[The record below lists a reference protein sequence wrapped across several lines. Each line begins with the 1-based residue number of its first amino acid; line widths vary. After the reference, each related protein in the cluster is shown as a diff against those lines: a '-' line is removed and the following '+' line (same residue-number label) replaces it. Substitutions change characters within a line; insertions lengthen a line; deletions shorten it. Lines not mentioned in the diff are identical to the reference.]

1 MQNGPTVA
9 VVGAGLVGE
18 SLIAELRRRDFPL
31 KELRVL
37 ARSARRASLA
47 GDEFEVGVAEPD
59 AFEGV
64 DLALF
69 AGTEGEKGAAVQLA
83 REAIARGAIVVD
95 NGSDFRLDPEVP
107 LVVPEVNAE
116 AVESH
121 RGVIANPNCSTIQLV
136 VTLAPIAREFGLK
149 KVVVST
155 YQAVSGAGRG
165 GVEALEA
172 HKGIVANPNCSTIQ
186 LAVTLAPLALEFG
199 LKKVVV
205 STYQAVSGAGRGGV
219 EALESGR
226 EDAFPKPIVGN
237 AIPLIGGVGE
247 DGYTTEEKKMTE
259 ESRKILSLPDLQ
271 VFPTAVRIP
280 VHTGHSES
288 VYVETERGVDLAE
301 VLEVLAG
308 TPGVSFSG
316 EAADYPTPL
325 EFAGNPQVAVGRV
338 RVEGNVIEYWCV
350 SDNLLKGA
358 ATNAVQIAEYLAGAA
373 SGVPSASGA
382 SAARA

>member
-1 MQNGPTVA
+1 MPEGLTVA

-18 SLIAELRRRDFPL
+18 RLVAELRRRDYPL

-37 ARSARRASLA
+37 ARSARRATLA
-47 GDEFEVGVAEPD
+47 GETFEVGVAEPE

-83 REAIARGAIVVD
+83 REAISRGAIVID

-116 AVESH
+116 ALEAH
-121 RGVIANPNCSTIQLV
+121 KGVVANPNCSTIQLV
-136 VTLAPIAREFGLK
+136 VTLAPIVREFGLK

-155 YQAVSGAGRG
+155 YQAVSGAGRS
-165 GVEALEA
+165 GVEALE
-172 HKGIVANPNCSTIQ
+172 N
-186 LAVTLAPLALEFG
+186 
-199 LKKVVV
+199 
-205 STYQAVSGAGRGGV
+205 
-219 EALESGR
+219 GR

-247 DGYTTEEKKMTE
+247 DGYTTEEKKMKE
-259 ESRKILSLPDLQ
+259 ESRKILSLPELP

-288 VYVETERGVDLAE
+288 VYVETERNVDLAE
-301 VLEVLAG
+301 VLEVLGGAS
-308 TPGVSFSG
+308 GVAFSG
-316 EAADYPTPL
+316 DAADYPTPL
-325 EFAGNPQVAVGRV
+325 EYAGDPNVSVGRV

-382 SAARA
+382 QAAKA

>member
-18 SLIAELRRRDFPL
+18 RLVAELRRRDFPL

-37 ARSARRASLA
+37 ARSARRATLA
-47 GDEFEVGVAEPD
+47 GEEFEVGVAEPD

-155 YQAVSGAGRG
+155 YQAVSGAGRS
-165 GVEALEA
+165 GVEAL
-172 HKGIVANPNCSTIQ
+172 
-186 LAVTLAPLALEFG
+186 
-199 LKKVVV
+199 
-205 STYQAVSGAGRGGV
+205 GG
-219 EALESGR
+219 GR
-226 EDAFPKPIVGN
+226 EDAFPKTIAGN

-247 DGYTTEEKKMTE
+247 DGYTTEENKMKE
-259 ESRKILSLPDLQ
+259 ESRKILSLPDLP

-288 VYVETERGVDLAE
+288 VYVETERDVTLPE
-301 VLEVLAG
+301 VLELFREA
-308 TPGVSFSG
+308 PGVSFSG
-316 EAADYPTPL
+316 DAVDFTTPL
-325 EFAGNPQVAVGRV
+325 EVAGDPGVFVGRV
-338 RVEGNVIEYWCV
+338 RVDEGAIEYWCV

-358 ATNAVQIAEYLAGAA
+358 ATNAVQIAESLVGAR
-373 SGVPSASGA
+373 V
-382 SAARA
+382 

>member
-1 MQNGPTVA
+1 MQNGLTVA

-18 SLIAELRRRDFPL
+18 RLVAELKRRDFPL

-37 ARSARRASLA
+37 ARSARRATLA
-47 GDEFEVGVAEPD
+47 GEEFEVGVAEPD

-116 AVESH
+116 ALEAH
-121 RGVIANPNCSTIQLV
+121 KGVIANPNCSTIQLV

-155 YQAVSGAGRG
+155 YQAVSGAGRS
-165 GVEALEA
+165 GVEALE
-172 HKGIVANPNCSTIQ
+172 N
-186 LAVTLAPLALEFG
+186 
-199 LKKVVV
+199 
-205 STYQAVSGAGRGGV
+205 GRQ
-219 EALESGR
+219 
-226 EDAFPKPIVGN
+226 DAFPKAIVGN
-237 AIPLIGGVGE
+237 AIPLIGGIGE
-247 DGYTTEEKKMTE
+247 DGYTTEEKKMKE
-259 ESRKILSLPDLQ
+259 ESRKILSLPDLP

-288 VYVETERGVDLAE
+288 VYVETERDVSLAE
-301 VLEVLAG
+301 VVEILRQA
-308 TPGVSFSG
+308 PGVSFSG
-316 EAADYPTPL
+316 DAADFPTPI
-325 EFAGNPQVAVGRV
+325 EVASEPGVFVGRV
-338 RVEGNVIEYWCV
+338 RVGEGAIEYWCV

-358 ATNAVQIAEYLAGAA
+358 ATNAVQIAESLV
-373 SGVPSASGA
+373 GV
-382 SAARA
+382 AARV